1 MRGFVASKSQRV
13 SSAARPAAR
22 GGAGSALGSTGEAT
36 VRSRDPGA
44 APAASRRQRNGPLGR
59 HSRRRAANG
68 EVGLADAAGV
78 ANGANM
84 QSGARLGAKATLD
97 RSAVNVPLI
106 AILVAGLAIRL
117 LLIGSEGFHNDIAS
131 FEAWALT
138 LRDHP
143 TWNFYAASGF
153 ADYPP
158 GYFVVLWV
166 LGHLYGGLLAVFGA
180 DPGYALLRAV
190 VKLPAIAMDMLDTV
204 LVFAIARRWA
214 PTVVALWAAAAL
226 ALNPAAIYVS
236 AAWGQI
242 DSVSWGLVLL
252 AVWAVL
258 RSGDEPAT
266 STRWLLF
273 AWLAFAFSILI
284 KPQAATVGLI
294 LLAYPFA
301 TTDAATRARRLRGTL
316 IGLGGAVVLGLAVA
330 LLFHPAP
337 DVVQWLLGRYMFGS
351 AVYPY
356 TSVNAFTIY
365 ALVRPFWQSDTQPL
379 TFLWLSLGPVW
390 AWGIGLV
397 AAASA
402 LIVGRYL
409 QKRDER
415 ALVEGAM
422 LLAFAFFVLATRMHE
437 RYVYGA
443 FLLSI
448 PLIGLGRIG
457 IWSTLTLTVT
467 MGLNLAYSLA
477 YQTVMEQKIT
487 GVDASNLWPH
497 ASHWATAANVVLFF
511 WLCFRYFGEER
522 AIGRAPWRAAEIV
535 VRDALWMAVARA
547 RGWFSPREG
556 IVQLT
561 RLDALLIAGFVVVA
575 FLVAIVGYSW
585 PHERIFDEIYFARA
599 GEEYLRGINQFEW
612 THPPFTKLVIALS
625 MLLFGGL
632 HGEGNTAYGWRF
644 LNIVIG
650 ALEVGVVYAFA
661 KRLTASTLFA
671 ALAALMLTF
680 DGFHFVESRL
690 STGEITIS
698 TLIAIVLYALYRLWL
713 TAQIRV
719 QPIVPTRFGPPFWIT
734 LGIGIP
740 VAAVFSWVVNIQP
753 AHHMAE
759 IGAGIQSVGADR
771 PMLGFGGLTAL
782 FPWFAINAY
791 TIAFLYALLGVYLVA
806 RSVVPRFLTA
816 TGRLTSYAD
825 GTRVSAT
832 GSRTPQLSLPA
843 GIADPPELKVTN
855 ARDGAMRY
863 ATPDGTADFS
873 PDGTLTVDGAPTID
887 AKDRRLWLAVLAVSA
902 GLLISSKWNG
912 AFDFIVIAVV
922 VGFVW
927 SHRFVSSRALLAV
940 VAASAAVLGFLK
952 VVGVA
957 HFGIALVVIALAA
970 VGAFVALARSG
981 RYLPGRALWGNPYG
995 FSLDGDGVLILF
1007 AAATAYWICYIPFF
1021 VLGHGLADMLYLQQQ
1036 MYWYHSSGV
1045 ATATHPYMSKW
1056 WQWPIMQIPISY
1068 YYQAFGAA
1076 AAAGHT
1082 GSACCVA
1089 EILALPNPLVFLM
1102 GLISVPYVGW
1112 LAWQERHKGYALLVA
1127 AYFIQWLPWAGAP
1140 RLLFEYHF
1148 FPNLAIIVLCDAIL
1162 IQRIYHHFRQEQA
1175 RLYLGAYAVVVIG
1188 LFAFFYPV
1196 LAGTKVTYDQWYA
1209 RMWPDELHIPHTSWI
1224 IPPH

>member
-1 MRGFVASKSQRV
+1 
-13 SSAARPAAR
+13 
-22 GGAGSALGSTGEAT
+22 
-36 VRSRDPGA
+36 
-44 APAASRRQRNGPLGR
+44 
-59 HSRRRAANG
+59 
-68 EVGLADAAGV
+68 
-78 ANGANM
+78 M
-84 QSGARLGAKATLD
+84 QSGARLGAKAVLD

-106 AILVAGLAIRL
+106 AILIAGLAIRL
-117 LLIGSEGFHNDIAS
+117 LLLGSEGFHNDIAS

-143 TWNFYAASGF
+143 PWNFYAASGF

-166 LGHLYGGLLAVFGA
+166 LGHLYGGLLALFGA

-190 VKLPAIAMDMLDTV
+190 VKLPAIAMDLVNTV
-204 LVFAIARRWA
+204 LVFAIVRRWA
-214 PTVVALWAAAAL
+214 PTNVALWAAAAL
-226 ALNPAAIYVS
+226 ALNPSAIYVS

-252 AVWAVL
+252 ALWAVL
-258 RSGDEPAT
+258 RAGDEPST
-266 STRWLLF
+266 STRWMLW

-301 TTDAATRARRLRGTL
+301 TTDAATRAHRLRGTL

-337 DVVQWLLGRYMFGS
+337 DVVSWLVGRYAFGS

-365 ALVRPFWQSDTQPL
+365 ALVRPFWQPDTAPL
-379 TFLWLSLGPVW
+379 TFAGLSLGPLW

-415 ALVEGAM
+415 ALMEGAM

-443 FLLSI
+443 FLLAV

-457 IWSTLTLTVT
+457 IWTTLTLTVT

-477 YQTVMEQKIT
+477 YQTVMEQKIA
-487 GVDASNLWPH
+487 GVDASNLWPITSH
-497 ASHWATAANVVLFF
+497 AATWANVGLFF

-522 AIGRAPWRAAEIV
+522 AVRRTPWSFEV
-535 VRDALWMAVARA
+535 MVFVALRTAVARA
-547 RGWFSPREG
+547 RGWFSPLEG

-625 MLLFGGL
+625 MFLFGGL
-632 HGEGNTAYGWRF
+632 HGAGNTAYGWRF

-698 TLIAIVLYALYRLWL
+698 TLIAIVLYALYRFWL
-713 TAQIRV
+713 TVQIRV
-719 QPIVPTRFGPPFWIT
+719 QPIVPARFGAPFWIT
-734 LGIGIP
+734 LGIGTP
-740 VAAVFSWVVNIQP
+740 LAAAFAWLVNLQP
-753 AHHMAE
+753 THHMAE

-771 PMLGFGGLTAL
+771 AMLGFGSLTAAH
-782 FPWFAINAY
+782 PWFAINAY
-791 TIAFLYALLGVYLVA
+791 VVAFLYACLGVYIVA
-806 RSVVPRFLTA
+806 RIVVPRFLTA

-832 GSRTPQLSLPA
+832 GNRTPQLIPPA
-843 GIADPPELKVTN
+843 GIADPPELKVTTT
-855 ARDGAMRY
+855 RDGAMRY

-873 PDGTLTVDGAPTID
+873 PDGTLAVEGAPVIH

-912 AFDFIVIAVV
+912 LFD
-922 VGFVW
+922 
-927 SHRFVSSRALLAV
+927 
-940 VAASAAVLGFLK
+940 
-952 VVGVA
+952 
-957 HFGIALVVIALAA
+957 LVVIA
-970 VGAFVALARSG
+970 FVVACVWAQRFLS
-981 RYLPGRALWGNPYG
+981 GRALWGNPYG
-995 FSLDGDGVLILF
+995 FSLDGDGALILF

-1076 AAAGHT
+1076 QAGNHAPN
-1082 GSACCVA
+1082 ACCVA
-1089 EILALPNPLVFLM
+1089 EILALPNPLVFLL

-1127 AYFIQWLPWAGAP
+1127 AYLIQWLPWARAP

-1162 IQRIYHHFRQEQA
+1162 IQRIYRHFRQNQA
-1175 RLYLGAYAVVVIG
+1175 RWYLGAYAVVVVG

-1196 LAGTKVTYDQWYA
+1196 LAGTQITYDQWYA